1 MTLEF
6 ALKLE
11 KVIERLLTSKLSG
24 LNTPESFDS
33 VKVNIYPSEYGL
45 YCHITYLM
53 NRPFSNVESDF
64 FNDLN
69 YKPFIRGVMGDI
81 FKGGIQSNQSTIKH
95 YETVKDW
102 FEKKKEEFK

>member
-1 MTLEF
+1 MKLEF

-11 KVIERLLTSKLSG
+11 KVVERFLTNKLSE

-53 NRPFSNVESDF
+53 NRPFTRIESDF
-64 FNDLN
+64 FNNLN
-69 YKPFIRGVMGDI
+69 VKPLINRVMGDI
-81 FKGGIQSNQSTIKH
+81 FNGGISSNQSTIER
-95 YETVKDW
+95 YEATKDW
-102 FEKKKEEFK
+102 YEKKKEEFK

>member
-1 MTLEF
+1 MKLEF
-6 ALKLE
+6 ALRLE
-11 KVIERLLTSKLSG
+11 RLIERLLTSKLSE

-53 NRPFSNVESDF
+53 NRPFSRVESDF
-64 FNDLN
+64 FNNLD
-69 YKPFIRGVMGDI
+69 YKPFIRRVMGDI
-81 FKGGIQSNQSTIKH
+81 LNGGISSNQSTIKH

-102 FEKKKEEFK
+102 YEKQKEEFK